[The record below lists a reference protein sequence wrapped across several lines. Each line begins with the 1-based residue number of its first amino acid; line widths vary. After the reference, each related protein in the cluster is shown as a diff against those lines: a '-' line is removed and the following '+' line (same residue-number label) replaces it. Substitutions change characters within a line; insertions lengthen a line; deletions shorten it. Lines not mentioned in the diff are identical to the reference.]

1 MLVVSSGLLLAA
13 WIIGWL
19 VFEIPSR
26 WMHVLPVMAVVPM
39 VVHAMRT
46 VPSKP
51 SRRRYFL
58 NDCRRAT
65 CRVARI

>member
-1 MLVVSSGLLLAA
+1 MLVVSAGLLLAA

-26 WMHVLPVMAVVPM
+26 WMHVLPVLAVFPM
-39 VVHAMRT
+39 VVYVMRT

-51 SRRRYFL
+51 SRRREFPK
-58 NDCRRAT
+58 
-65 CRVARI
+65 

>member
-1 MLVVSSGLLLAA
+1 MVVVSSGLLVAA

-51 SRRRYFL
+51 SRRR
-58 NDCRRAT
+58 
-65 CRVARI
+65 

>member
-1 MLVVSSGLLLAA
+1 VLMVSFGLLLAA

-19 VFEIPSR
+19 VLKIPSR

-51 SRRRYFL
+51 SRRR
-58 NDCRRAT
+58 
-65 CRVARI
+65 